1 MQQQNPLRA
10 LPSVNELLQDE
21 RLVPLEAEYGHDLA
35 VEAAREAIDAARERV
50 AAGGQ
55 PEDIAA
61 DALDI
66 LQGSAAPRLR
76 RVLNATGIVV
86 HTNLGRA
93 PLAAAAIERATA
105 VAAGYSNL
113 EYDLEAGAR
122 GSRHSHLGAILA
134 ELTGAEDGMA
144 VNNNAAAVML
154 TLAALAGGRE
164 VPISR
169 GELIEIGDGFRIPEV
184 LAQSGARLV
193 EVGSTNR
200 TRIGDYARA
209 LGPDTGAVLRVHQS
223 NFRMVGFTEAPAL
236 HELCTLGAEH
246 GVPVIDDLGSGQLID
261 LPDLADEPTAR
272 SSVEAGATV
281 VCFSGDK
288 LLGGPQ
294 AGVIVGATEAVA
306 RIRRHP
312 LARAVRIDKLS
323 LAALEATLELYR
335 DPARALREVP
345 VLRAVAEPAAAVR
358 ERAERLAARLGG
370 DVVATTARVGGGA
383 VPLLEI
389 ESFACALDGGDQL
402 AAALRSADPPV
413 VARVQ
418 EGRVLLDC
426 RTLTD
431 EECQRISL

>member
-1 MQQQNPLRA
+1 MADHPLRG
-10 LPSVNELLQDE
+10 LPSVDTLLGEELGADLVERHGRPATVEAIRAALAGARGRGVADGPDELL
-21 RLVPLEAEYGHDLA
+21 A
-35 VEAAREAIDAARERV
+35 EAARLLGR
-50 AAGGQ
+50 
-55 PEDIAA
+55 PP
-61 DALDI
+61 
-66 LQGSAAPRLR
+66 SLR
-76 RVLNATGIVV
+76 PALNATGVIV

-113 EYDLEAGAR
+113 EYDLEAGTR

-200 TRIGDYARA
+200 TRIGDFARA

-223 NFRMVGFTEAPAL
+223 NFRMVGFTEAPSL
-236 HELCTLGAEH
+236 HELCALAAAH

-306 RIRRHP
+306 RVRRHP

>member
-1 MQQQNPLRA
+1 MADHPLRG
-10 LPSVNELLQDE
+10 LPSVDTLLGEELGADLVERHGRPATVEAIRAALAGARGRGVADGPDELL
-21 RLVPLEAEYGHDLA
+21 A
-35 VEAAREAIDAARERV
+35 EAARLLGR
-50 AAGGQ
+50 
-55 PEDIAA
+55 PP
-61 DALDI
+61 
-66 LQGSAAPRLR
+66 SLR
-76 RVLNATGIVV
+76 PALNATGVIV

-93 PLAAAAIERATA
+93 PLAGAAIERATA

-113 EYDLEAGAR
+113 EYDLEAGTR

-236 HELCTLGAEH
+236 HELCTLAAEH

-306 RIRRHP
+306 RVRRHP

-323 LAALEATLELYR
+323 LAALEATLELHR

>member
-1 MQQQNPLRA
+1 MADHPLRG
-10 LPSVNELLQDE
+10 LPSVDTLLGEELGADLVERHGRPATVEAIRAALAGARGRGVADGPDELL
-21 RLVPLEAEYGHDLA
+21 A
-35 VEAAREAIDAARERV
+35 EAARLLGR
-50 AAGGQ
+50 
-55 PEDIAA
+55 PP
-61 DALDI
+61 
-66 LQGSAAPRLR
+66 SLR
-76 RVLNATGIVV
+76 PALNATGVIV

-93 PLAAAAIERATA
+93 PLAAAAIERVTA
-105 VAAGYSNL
+105 VATGYSNL
-113 EYDLEAGAR
+113 EYDLEAGTR

-223 NFRMVGFTEAPAL
+223 NFRMVGFTEAPSL
-236 HELCTLGAEH
+236 HELCALAAEH

-306 RIRRHP
+306 RVRRHP

>member
-1 MQQQNPLRA
+1 MADHPLRG
-10 LPSVNELLQDE
+10 LPSVDTLLGDE
-21 RLVPLEAEYGHDLA
+21 RAVALAERHGRPAA
-35 VEAAREAIDAARERV
+35 VEAIRTAL
-50 AAGGQ
+50 
-55 PEDIAA
+55 A
-61 DALDI
+61 DARRHGVAEGAEELLDR
-66 LQGSAAPRLR
+66 AAQHLERPSSLR
-76 RVLNATGIVV
+76 PALNATGVVV

-93 PLAAAAIERATA
+93 PLPEAAIER
-105 VAAGYSNL
+105 VARVASGYSNL
-113 EYDLEAGAR
+113 EYDLDAGAR
-122 GSRHSHLGAILA
+122 GSRHTHLGPILS

-154 TLAALAGGRE
+154 VLAALAERRE

-169 GELIEIGDGFRIPEV
+169 GELIEIGDGFRIPDV

-200 TRIGDYARA
+200 TRIDDYARV

-223 NFRMVGFTEAPAL
+223 NFRIVGFTDAPSLRELAAL
-236 HELCTLGAEH
+236 AAEH
-246 GVPVIDDLGSGQLID
+246 SVPVIDDLGSGQLMDI
-261 LPDLADEPTAR
+261 PDLADEPTAR

-294 AGVIVGATEAVA
+294 AGVIVGRAEAIA

-335 DPARALREVP
+335 DPARALREIP
-345 VLRAVAEPAAAVR
+345 VLRAIAEPAEAVR
-358 ERAERLAARLGG
+358 ARAAALAERLDGT
-370 DVVATTARVGGGA
+370 VVPTKARVGGGA
-383 VPLLEI
+383 VPLVEL
-389 ESFACALDGGDQL
+389 ESFACALDGGTAL
-402 AAALRSADPPV
+402 AAALRNGDPPV

-431 EECQRISL
+431 DECLRITL

>member
-1 MQQQNPLRA
+1 MADHPLRG
-10 LPSVNELLQDE
+10 LPSVDALLGDGRAAGLVDRHGRPATVEAVRAALADARRRGVAESADELLTAAE
-21 RLVPLEAEYGHDLA
+21 RLLE
-35 VEAAREAIDAARERV
+35 R
-50 AAGGQ
+50 
-55 PEDIAA
+55 PP
-61 DALDI
+61 
-66 LQGSAAPRLR
+66 SLR
-76 RVLNATGIVV
+76 PALNATGVVV

-93 PLAAAAIERATA
+93 PLAAAAVERAAA
-105 VAAGYSNL
+105 VARGYSNL

-122 GSRHSHLGAILA
+122 GSRHTHLAALLA

-154 TLAALAGGRE
+154 ALAALAGGRE

-184 LAQSGARLV
+184 LAQSGAQLV

-200 TRIGDYARA
+200 TRIGDYAA
-209 LGPDTGAVLRVHQS
+209 VLGPATGAVLRVHQS
-223 NFRMVGFTEAPAL
+223 NFRMVGFTEAPSLA
-236 HELCTLGAEH
+236 ELCALAAEH
-246 GVPVIDDLGSGQLID
+246 GAPVIDDLGSGQLID

-272 SSVEAGATV
+272 SSVEAGAAV

-294 AGVIVGATEAVA
+294 AGVIVGTATAVA

-370 DVVATTARVGGGA
+370 TVVATTARVGGGA

-389 ESFACALDGGDQL
+389 ESFACALDGGDAL
-402 AAALRSADPPV
+402 AASLRSADPPV

>member
-1 MQQQNPLRA
+1 MADHPLRG
-10 LPSVNELLQDE
+10 LPSVDTLLRDE
-21 RLVPLEAEYGHDLA
+21 RAVALTEHHGRTAA
-35 VEAAREAIDAARERV
+35 VEAIRAAL
-50 AAGGQ
+50 
-55 PEDIAA
+55 A
-61 DALDI
+61 DARRRGVAEDADELLARASRRLDRPP
-66 LQGSAAPRLR
+66 SLR
-76 RVLNATGIVV
+76 PALNATGVVV

-93 PLAAAAIERATA
+93 PLAAAAIER
-105 VAAGYSNL
+105 VASVAGGYSNL
-113 EYDLEAGAR
+113 EYDLAAGAR
-122 GSRHSHLGAILA
+122 GSRHAHLGSILS

-154 TLAALAGGRE
+154 VLAALAEGRE

-169 GELIEIGDGFRIPEV
+169 GELIEIGDGFRIPDV

-200 TRIGDYARA
+200 TRIGDYARV
-209 LGPDTGAVLRVHQS
+209 LGPDTGAILRVHQS
-223 NFRMVGFTEAPAL
+223 NFRIVGFTDAPSL
-236 HELCTLGAEH
+236 RELADLAAEH

-294 AGVIVGATEAVA
+294 AGVIVGAAEAIA

-335 DPARALREVP
+335 DPPRALREIP
-345 VLRAVAEPAAAVR
+345 VLRAVAEPASAVR
-358 ERAERLAARLGG
+358 ERAASLAERLGG
-370 DVVATTARVGGGA
+370 TVVPTRARVGGGA
-383 VPLLEI
+383 VPLLEL
-389 ESFACALDGGDQL
+389 ESFACALDGGDAL
-402 AAALRSADPPV
+402 AAALRNGDPPV

-431 EECQRISL
+431 DECLRISL

>member
-1 MQQQNPLRA
+1 MADHPLRG
-10 LPSVNELLQDE
+10 LPSVDAVLGDERAAALLERHGRPATVDAIRAALADARRRGIAEDADELLT
-21 RLVPLEAEYGHDLA
+21 R
-35 VEAAREAIDAARERV
+35 AAR
-50 AAGGQ
+50 Q
-55 PEDIAA
+55 
-61 DALDI
+61 LDRPP
-66 LQGSAAPRLR
+66 SLR
-76 RVLNATGIVV
+76 PALNATGVIV

-93 PLAAAAIERATA
+93 PLPAAAIER
-105 VAAGYSNL
+105 VARVAGGYSNL
-113 EYDLEAGAR
+113 EYDLDAGTR
-122 GSRHSHLGAILA
+122 GSRHTHLGTILS

-154 TLAALAGGRE
+154 VLAALAAGRD

-169 GELIEIGDGFRIPEV
+169 GELIEIGDGFRIPDV

-200 TRIGDYARA
+200 TRIEDYARV

-223 NFRMVGFTEAPAL
+223 NFRMVGFTGTPSL
-236 HELCTLGAEH
+236 GELATLAAER
-246 GVPVIDDLGSGQLID
+246 GIPVIDDLGSGQLID

-272 SSVEAGATV
+272 SSIEAGATV

-294 AGVIVGATEAVA
+294 AGVIVGTADAVA

-345 VLRAVAEPAAAVR
+345 VLRAVAEPASAVR
-358 ERAERLAARLGG
+358 ERATALADRLGG
-370 DVVATTARVGGGA
+370 TVVPTRARVGGGA
-383 VPLLEI
+383 VPLLEL
-389 ESFACALDGGDQL
+389 ESFACALDGGDSL
-402 AAALRSADPPV
+402 AAALRGGNPPV

-431 EECQRISL
+431 DECLRITL

>member
-1 MQQQNPLRA
+1 MADHPLRG
-10 LPSVNELLQDE
+10 LPSVDAVLGDARAVTLVERHGRPATVEAIRAAVADARRRRVAEDVDELLA
-21 RLVPLEAEYGHDLA
+21 R
-35 VEAAREAIDAARERV
+35 AAR
-50 AAGGQ
+50 Q
-55 PEDIAA
+55 
-61 DALDI
+61 LDRPP
-66 LQGSAAPRLR
+66 SLR
-76 RVLNATGIVV
+76 PALNATGVIV

-93 PLAAAAIERATA
+93 PLPAAAIERVARI
-105 VAAGYSNL
+105 AAGYSNL
-113 EYDLEAGAR
+113 EYDLDAGAR
-122 GSRHSHLGAILA
+122 GSRHAHLGAILS

-154 TLAALAGGRE
+154 ALAALAAGTE

-169 GELIEIGDGFRIPEV
+169 GELIEIGDGFRIPDV

-200 TRIGDYARA
+200 TRIGDYARV
-209 LGPDTGAVLRVHQS
+209 LGPETGAILRVHQS
-223 NFRMVGFTEAPAL
+223 NFRMVGFTGAPSLGELAAL
-236 HELCTLGAEH
+236 AAEH

-272 SSVEAGATV
+272 SSIEAGAAV

-294 AGVIVGATEAVA
+294 AGVIVGTADAVA

-335 DPARALREVP
+335 DPTRALREVP
-345 VLRAVAEPAAAVR
+345 VLRAVAEPASAVR
-358 ERAERLAARLGG
+358 ERAAALAERLGG
-370 DVVATTARVGGGA
+370 TVVATRARVGGGA
-383 VPLLEI
+383 VPLLEL
-389 ESFACALDGGDQL
+389 ESFACALDGGDRL
-402 AAALRSADPPV
+402 AASLRDGDPPV

-431 EECQRISL
+431 DECLRITL

>member
-1 MQQQNPLRA
+1 MADHPLRG
-10 LPSVNELLQDE
+10 LPSVDTLLGEELGANLVERHGRPATVEAIRAALAGARGRGVADGPDELL
-21 RLVPLEAEYGHDLA
+21 A
-35 VEAAREAIDAARERV
+35 EAARLLGR
-50 AAGGQ
+50 
-55 PEDIAA
+55 PP
-61 DALDI
+61 
-66 LQGSAAPRLR
+66 SLR
-76 RVLNATGIVV
+76 PALNATGVIV

-93 PLAAAAIERATA
+93 PLAAAAIERAAA

-113 EYDLEAGAR
+113 EYDLDAGTR

-223 NFRMVGFTEAPAL
+223 NFRMVGFTEAPSL
-236 HELCTLGAEH
+236 HELCALAAAH

-306 RIRRHP
+306 RVRRHP

>member
-1 MQQQNPLRA
+1 MADHPLRG
-10 LPSVNELLQDE
+10 LPSVDTLLGQELGADLVERHGRPATVEAIRAALAGARGRGVADGPNELL
-21 RLVPLEAEYGHDLA
+21 A
-35 VEAAREAIDAARERV
+35 EAARLLGR
-50 AAGGQ
+50 
-55 PEDIAA
+55 PP
-61 DALDI
+61 
-66 LQGSAAPRLR
+66 SLR
-76 RVLNATGIVV
+76 PALNATGVIV

-105 VAAGYSNL
+105 LAAGYSNL
-113 EYDLEAGAR
+113 EYALEAGAR

-200 TRIGDYARA
+200 TRIEDYARA
-209 LGPDTGAVLRVHQS
+209 LGTDTGAVLRVHQS
-223 NFRMVGFTEAPAL
+223 NFRMVGFTEAPSL
-236 HELCTLGAEH
+236 HELCALAAAH

-306 RIRRHP
+306 RVRRHP

-431 EECQRISL
+431 EESQRISL

>member
-1 MQQQNPLRA
+1 MADHPLRG
-10 LPSVNELLQDE
+10 LPSVDALLGEELGASLI
-21 RLVPLEAEYGHDLA
+21 RRHGRPATVEAVRAALA
-35 VEAAREAIDAARERV
+35 GARGRGVAEGPEALLTEAARL
-50 AAGGQ
+50 
-55 PEDIAA
+55 
-61 DALDI
+61 LDRPP
-66 LQGSAAPRLR
+66 SLR
-76 RVLNATGIVV
+76 PALNATGVIV

-93 PLAAAAIERATA
+93 PLPAAAIQRAAA
-105 VAAGYSNL
+105 VASGYSNL

-122 GSRHSHLGAILA
+122 GSRHAHLGAILA

-154 TLAALAGGRE
+154 ALAALAGGRQ

-209 LGPDTGAVLRVHQS
+209 LGPETGAVLRVHQS
-223 NFRMVGFTEAPAL
+223 NFRMVGFTEAPSL
-236 HELCTLGAEH
+236 HELSALAAEH

-261 LPDLADEPTAR
+261 LPDLTDEPTAR
-272 SSVEAGATV
+272 SSIEAGAAV

-294 AGVIVGATEAVA
+294 AGVIVGAAELIA

-358 ERAERLAARLGG
+358 DRADRLAARLGG
-370 DVVATTARVGGGA
+370 EVVATKARVGGGA

-389 ESFACALDGGDQL
+389 ESYACALDGGDSL
-402 AAALRSADPPV
+402 AASLRAGDPPV

>member
-1 MQQQNPLRA
+1 MADHPLRG
-10 LPSVNELLQDE
+10 LPSVDAVLGDARAVALVERHGRPATVEAIRAAVADARRRGVAEDVDELLA
-21 RLVPLEAEYGHDLA
+21 R
-35 VEAAREAIDAARERV
+35 AARK
-50 AAGGQ
+50 
-55 PEDIAA
+55 
-61 DALDI
+61 LDRPP
-66 LQGSAAPRLR
+66 SLR
-76 RVLNATGIVV
+76 PALNATGVIV

-93 PLAAAAIERATA
+93 PLPAAAIERVARI
-105 VAAGYSNL
+105 AAGYSNL
-113 EYDLEAGAR
+113 EYDLGAGAR
-122 GSRHSHLGAILA
+122 GSRHAHLGAILS

-154 TLAALAGGRE
+154 ALAALAAGTD

-169 GELIEIGDGFRIPEV
+169 GELIEIGDGFRIPDV

-200 TRIGDYARA
+200 TRIGDYARV
-209 LGPDTGAVLRVHQS
+209 LGPETGAILRVHQS
-223 NFRMVGFTEAPAL
+223 NFRMVGFTGAPSLGELAAL
-236 HELCTLGAEH
+236 AAEH
-246 GVPVIDDLGSGQLID
+246 GIPVIDDLGSGQLID

-272 SSVEAGATV
+272 SSVEAGAAV

-294 AGVIVGATEAVA
+294 AGVIVGTADAVA

-335 DPARALREVP
+335 DPTRALREVP
-345 VLRAVAEPAAAVR
+345 VLRAVAEPVTAVR
-358 ERAERLAARLGG
+358 ERAAALAERLGG
-370 DVVATTARVGGGA
+370 TVVPTRARVGGGA
-383 VPLLEI
+383 VPLLEL
-389 ESFACALDGGDQL
+389 ESFACALDGGDGL
-402 AAALRSADPPV
+402 AAALRAGDPPV

-431 EECQRISL
+431 DECLRITL

>member
-1 MQQQNPLRA
+1 MADHPLRG
-10 LPSVNELLQDE
+10 LPSVDALLGDE
-21 RLVPLEAEYGHDLA
+21 GAADLIERHGRPAA
-35 VEAAREAIDAARERV
+35 VEAIRAAL
-50 AAGGQ
+50 
-55 PEDIAA
+55 A
-61 DALDI
+61 DARRRGVADEPAELFAE
-66 LQGSAAPRLR
+66 AACRLSR
-76 RVLNATGIVV
+76 PPSLRPVLNATGVIV

-93 PLAAAAIERATA
+93 PLATAAVERAAA
-105 VAAGYSNL
+105 VARGYSNL
-113 EYDLEAGAR
+113 EYDLDAGAR
-122 GSRHSHLGAILA
+122 GSRHTHLGTVLS

-154 TLAALAGGRE
+154 ALAALAGNRQ

-200 TRIGDYARA
+200 TRIGDFAA
-209 LGPDTGAVLRVHQS
+209 VLGHETGAVLRVHQS
-223 NFRMVGFTEAPAL
+223 NVRMVGFTESPSL
-236 HELCTLGAEH
+236 RELCALAAEH
-246 GVPVIDDLGSGQLID
+246 GVPVIDGLGSGQLID

-272 SSVEAGATV
+272 SSVEAGAAV

-294 AGVIVGATEAVA
+294 AGLIVGTSAALA
-306 RIRRHP
+306 GIRRHP

-335 DPARALREVP
+335 DPARALHEVP
-345 VLRAVAEPAAAVR
+345 VLHAVAEPAGAVR

-370 DVVATTARVGGGA
+370 AVVSTTARVGGGA
-383 VPLLEI
+383 VPLLEL
-389 ESFACALDGGDQL
+389 ESFACALDGGDSL
-402 AAALRSADPPV
+402 AAALRAADPAV

>member
-1 MQQQNPLRA
+1 MADHPLRG
-10 LPSVNELLQDE
+10 LPSVDAVLGDERAAALLERHGRPATVDAIRAALADARRRGIAEDADELLT
-21 RLVPLEAEYGHDLA
+21 R
-35 VEAAREAIDAARERV
+35 AAR
-50 AAGGQ
+50 Q
-55 PEDIAA
+55 
-61 DALDI
+61 LDRPP
-66 LQGSAAPRLR
+66 SLR
-76 RVLNATGIVV
+76 PALNATGVIV

-93 PLAAAAIERATA
+93 PLPAAAIER
-105 VAAGYSNL
+105 VARVAGGYSNL
-113 EYDLEAGAR
+113 EYDLDAGTR
-122 GSRHSHLGAILA
+122 GSRHTHLGTILS

-154 TLAALAGGRE
+154 VLAALAAGRD

-169 GELIEIGDGFRIPEV
+169 GELIEIGDGFRIPDV

-200 TRIGDYARA
+200 TRIEDYARV

-223 NFRMVGFTEAPAL
+223 NFRMVGFTGTPSL
-236 HELCTLGAEH
+236 GELATLAAER
-246 GVPVIDDLGSGQLID
+246 GIPVIDDLGSGQLID

-272 SSVEAGATV
+272 SSIEAGATV

-294 AGVIVGATEAVA
+294 AGVIVGTADAVA

-345 VLRAVAEPAAAVR
+345 VLRAVAEPASAVR
-358 ERAERLAARLGG
+358 ERATALADRLGG
-370 DVVATTARVGGGA
+370 TVVPTRARVGGGA
-383 VPLLEI
+383 VPLLEL
-389 ESFACALDGGDQL
+389 ESFACALDGGDSL
-402 AAALRSADPPV
+402 AAALRGGNPPV

-431 EECQRISL
+431 GECLRITL

>member
-1 MQQQNPLRA
+1 MADHPLRG
-10 LPSVNELLQDE
+10 LPSVDTLLGEELGADLVERHGRPATVEAIRAALAGARGRGVADGPDELL
-21 RLVPLEAEYGHDLA
+21 A
-35 VEAAREAIDAARERV
+35 EAARLLGR
-50 AAGGQ
+50 
-55 PEDIAA
+55 PP
-61 DALDI
+61 
-66 LQGSAAPRLR
+66 SLR
-76 RVLNATGIVV
+76 PALNATGVIV

-113 EYDLEAGAR
+113 EYDLEAGTR

-200 TRIGDYARA
+200 TRIGDFARA

-223 NFRMVGFTEAPAL
+223 NFRMVGFTEAPSL
-236 HELCTLGAEH
+236 HELCALAAEH

-306 RIRRHP
+306 RVRRHP

>member
-1 MQQQNPLRA
+1 MADHPLRG
-10 LPSVNELLQDE
+10 LPSVDTLLGEELGANLVERHGRPATVEAIRAALAGARGRGVADGPDELL
-21 RLVPLEAEYGHDLA
+21 A
-35 VEAAREAIDAARERV
+35 EAARLLGR
-50 AAGGQ
+50 
-55 PEDIAA
+55 PP
-61 DALDI
+61 
-66 LQGSAAPRLR
+66 SLR
-76 RVLNATGIVV
+76 PALNATGVIV

-113 EYDLEAGAR
+113 EYDLEAGTR

-154 TLAALAGGRE
+154 ALAALAGGRE

-223 NFRMVGFTEAPAL
+223 NFRMVGFTEAPSL
-236 HELCTLGAEH
+236 HELCALAAAH

-306 RIRRHP
+306 RVRRHP

>member
-1 MQQQNPLRA
+1 MADHPLRG
-10 LPSVNELLQDE
+10 LPSVDAVLGDERAAALLERHGRPATVDAIRAALADARRRGIAEEADELLT
-21 RLVPLEAEYGHDLA
+21 R
-35 VEAAREAIDAARERV
+35 AAR
-50 AAGGQ
+50 Q
-55 PEDIAA
+55 
-61 DALDI
+61 LDRPP
-66 LQGSAAPRLR
+66 SLR
-76 RVLNATGIVV
+76 PALNATGVIV

-93 PLAAAAIERATA
+93 PLPAAAIER
-105 VAAGYSNL
+105 VARVARGYSNL
-113 EYDLEAGAR
+113 EYDLDAGTR
-122 GSRHSHLGAILA
+122 GSRHTHLGTILS

-154 TLAALAGGRE
+154 VLAALAAGRD

-169 GELIEIGDGFRIPEV
+169 GELIEIGDGFRIPDV
-184 LAQSGARLV
+184 LAQFGVRLV

-200 TRIGDYARA
+200 TRIEDYARV

-223 NFRMVGFTEAPAL
+223 NFRMVGFTGTPSL
-236 HELCTLGAEH
+236 GELATLAAER
-246 GVPVIDDLGSGQLID
+246 GIPVIDDLGSGQLID

-272 SSVEAGATV
+272 SSIEAGATV

-294 AGVIVGATEAVA
+294 AGVIVGTADAVA

-345 VLRAVAEPAAAVR
+345 VLRAVAEPASAVR
-358 ERAERLAARLGG
+358 ERATALADRLGG
-370 DVVATTARVGGGA
+370 TVVPTRARVGGGA
-383 VPLLEI
+383 VPLLEL
-389 ESFACALDGGDQL
+389 ESFACALDGGDSL
-402 AAALRSADPPV
+402 AAALRGGNPPV

-431 EECQRISL
+431 DECLQITL

>member
-1 MQQQNPLRA
+1 MADHPLRG
-10 LPSVNELLQDE
+10 LPSVDALLGDERGAALADRHGRPATVEAIRAALAGARRRGVADSSAELLS
-21 RLVPLEAEYGHDLA
+21 
-35 VEAAREAIDAARERV
+35 EAARLLGR
-50 AAGGQ
+50 
-55 PEDIAA
+55 PP
-61 DALDI
+61 
-66 LQGSAAPRLR
+66 SLR
-76 RVLNATGIVV
+76 PVLNATGVIV

-93 PLAAAAIERATA
+93 PLPAVALERAAA

-113 EYDLEAGAR
+113 EYDLDAGAR
-122 GSRHSHLGAILA
+122 GSRHTHLGGILS

-154 TLAALAGGRE
+154 ALAALAGGRE

-169 GELIEIGDGFRIPEV
+169 GELIEVGDGFRIPDV
-184 LAQSGARLV
+184 LSQSGARLV

-200 TRIGDYARA
+200 TRIGDYAA
-209 LGPDTGAVLRVHQS
+209 AIGPETGAVLRVHQS
-223 NFRMVGFTEAPAL
+223 NFRMVGFTESPSL
-236 HELCTLGAEH
+236 RELCALAAEH

-272 SSVEAGATV
+272 SSIEAGAAV

-294 AGVIVGATEAVA
+294 AGVIAGTAEAIA

-335 DPARALREVP
+335 DPARALHEVP

-358 ERAERLAARLGG
+358 GRAARLAARLGG
-370 DVVATTARVGGGA
+370 TVVETRARVGGGA
-383 VPLLEI
+383 VPLLEL
-389 ESFACALDGGDQL
+389 ESFACALDGGDEL
-402 AAALRSADPPV
+402 AAALRAGDPPV

>member
-1 MQQQNPLRA
+1 MADHPLRG
-10 LPSVNELLQDE
+10 LPSVDAVLGDERAAALLERHGRPATVDAIRAALADARRRGIAEEADELLT
-21 RLVPLEAEYGHDLA
+21 R
-35 VEAAREAIDAARERV
+35 AAR
-50 AAGGQ
+50 Q
-55 PEDIAA
+55 
-61 DALDI
+61 LDRPP
-66 LQGSAAPRLR
+66 SLR
-76 RVLNATGIVV
+76 PALNATGVIV

-93 PLAAAAIERATA
+93 PLPAAAIER
-105 VAAGYSNL
+105 VARVAGGYSNL
-113 EYDLEAGAR
+113 EYDLDAGTR
-122 GSRHSHLGAILA
+122 GSRHTHLGTILS

-154 TLAALAGGRE
+154 VLAALAAGRD

-169 GELIEIGDGFRIPEV
+169 GELIEIGDGFRIPDV

-200 TRIGDYARA
+200 TRIEDYARV

-223 NFRMVGFTEAPAL
+223 NFRMVGFTGTPSL
-236 HELCTLGAEH
+236 GELATLAAER
-246 GVPVIDDLGSGQLID
+246 GIPVIDDLGSGQLID

-272 SSVEAGATV
+272 SSIEAGATV

-294 AGVIVGATEAVA
+294 AGVIVGTADAVA

-345 VLRAVAEPAAAVR
+345 VLRAVAEPASAVR
-358 ERAERLAARLGG
+358 ERATALADRLGG
-370 DVVATTARVGGGA
+370 TVVPTRARVGGGA
-383 VPLLEI
+383 VPLLEL
-389 ESFACALDGGDQL
+389 ESFACALDGGDSL
-402 AAALRSADPPV
+402 AAALRGGNPPV

-431 EECQRISL
+431 DECLRITL

>member
-1 MQQQNPLRA
+1 MADHPLRG
-10 LPSVNELLQDE
+10 LPSVDAVVGDERAADLVARHGRPATVEAVRAALADARRRGVAEAPEELLARAE
-21 RLVPLEAEYGHDLA
+21 R
-35 VEAAREAIDAARERV
+35 
-50 AAGGQ
+50 Q
-55 PEDIAA
+55 
-61 DALDI
+61 LDRPP
-66 LQGSAAPRLR
+66 SLR
-76 RVLNATGIVV
+76 PALNATGVIV

-93 PLAAAAIERATA
+93 PLPAAAIER
-105 VAAGYSNL
+105 VARVASGYSNL
-113 EYDLEAGAR
+113 EYDLDAGVR
-122 GSRHSHLGAILA
+122 GSRHTHLGPILS

-154 TLAALAGGRE
+154 VLAALAAGRD

-169 GELIEIGDGFRIPEV
+169 GELIEIGDGFRIPDV

-200 TRIGDYARA
+200 TRIGDYARVV
-209 LGPDTGAVLRVHQS
+209 GPETGAILRVHQS
-223 NFRMVGFTEAPAL
+223 NFRMVGFTGAPSLGELAAL
-236 HELCTLGAEH
+236 AAEH
-246 GVPVIDDLGSGQLID
+246 GIPVIDDLGSGQLMD

-272 SSVEAGATV
+272 SSIEAGATV

-294 AGVIVGATEAVA
+294 AGVIVGTADAVA

-345 VLRAVAEPAAAVR
+345 VLRAVAEPASAVHARAAAL
-358 ERAERLAARLGG
+358 AERLGG
-370 DVVATTARVGGGA
+370 TVVATRARVGGGA
-383 VPLLEI
+383 VPLLEL
-389 ESFACALDGGDQL
+389 ESFACALDGGDGL
-402 AAALRSADPPV
+402 AATLRSGDPPV

-431 EECQRISL
+431 DECLRITL

>member
-1 MQQQNPLRA
+1 MADHPLRG
-10 LPSVNELLQDE
+10 LPSVDTLLGEPLAAGLVE
-21 RLVPLEAEYGHDLA
+21 RHGRPATLSAIRAALASARGRGVAEGPAALLA
-35 VEAAREAIDAARERV
+35 EAARLLGR
-50 AAGGQ
+50 
-55 PEDIAA
+55 PP
-61 DALDI
+61 
-66 LQGSAAPRLR
+66 SLR
-76 RVLNATGIVV
+76 PALNATGVIV

-93 PLAAAAIERATA
+93 PLAAAAVERAAA
-105 VAAGYSNL
+105 VASGYSNL

-122 GSRHSHLGAILA
+122 GSRHLHLAAILA
-134 ELTGAEDGMA
+134 ELTGSEDGMA

-154 TLAALAGGRE
+154 ALAALAGGRE

-169 GELIEIGDGFRIPEV
+169 GELIEVGDGFRIPEV

-200 TRIGDYARA
+200 TRIGDYARV
-209 LGPDTGAVLRVHQS
+209 LGPDTAAVLRVHQS
-223 NFRMVGFTEAPAL
+223 NFRMVGFTEAPSL
-236 HELCTLGAEH
+236 DELCALAAEH

-294 AGVIVGATEAVA
+294 AGIIVGAAEAVA

-345 VLRAVAEPAAAVR
+345 VLRAVAEPADTVR
-358 ERAERLAARLGG
+358 DRAERLAARLGG
-370 DVVATTARVGGGA
+370 AVVPTTARVGGGA
-383 VPLLEI
+383 VPLLEL
-389 ESFACALDGGDQL
+389 ESFACALGGGDRL
-402 AAALRSADPPV
+402 AAALRAGEPPV

-431 EECQRISL
+431 EECLRISL

>member
-1 MQQQNPLRA
+1 MADHPLRG
-10 LPSVNELLQDE
+10 LPSVDTLLGEELGADLVERHGRPATVEAIRAALAGARGRGVADGPDELL
-21 RLVPLEAEYGHDLA
+21 G
-35 VEAAREAIDAARERV
+35 EAARLLGR
-50 AAGGQ
+50 
-55 PEDIAA
+55 PP
-61 DALDI
+61 
-66 LQGSAAPRLR
+66 SLR
-76 RVLNATGIVV
+76 PALNATGVIV

-93 PLAAAAIERATA
+93 PLPAAAIER
-105 VAAGYSNL
+105 VALVAGGYSNL
-113 EYDLEAGAR
+113 EYDLDAGVR
-122 GSRHSHLGAILA
+122 GSRHAHLGRILS

-154 TLAALAGGRE
+154 VLAALAEGRE

-169 GELIEIGDGFRIPEV
+169 GELIEIGDGFRIPDV

-200 TRIGDYARA
+200 TRVGDYASV
-209 LGPDTGAVLRVHQS
+209 LGPETGAVLRVHQS
-223 NFRMVGFTEAPAL
+223 NFRIVGFTDATSLAELAAL
-236 HELCTLGAEH
+236 AAEH

-272 SSVEAGATV
+272 SSVEAGATI

-294 AGVIVGATEAVA
+294 AGIIVGTGEAIA

-335 DPARALREVP
+335 DPARALREIP
-345 VLRAVAEPAAAVR
+345 VLRAVAEPVSAVHGRAAAL
-358 ERAERLAARLGG
+358 AERLGG
-370 DVVATTARVGGGA
+370 TVVPTRARVGGGA
-383 VPLLEI
+383 VPLLEL
-389 ESFACALDGGDQL
+389 ESFACALDGGDAL
-402 AAALRSADPPV
+402 AATLRSGDPPV

-431 EECQRISL
+431 DECLRITL